1 MEGCDGSLVPDGHE
15 NMSAS
20 DRSALQAVREDE
32 KIICENEAELKEEK
46 INSKEIIEELLGLKE
61 KSKNEKTKY

>member
-20 DRSALQAVREDE
+20 DRSALQVVREGE

-46 INSKEIIEELLGLKE
+46 IKSKEIIKELLGLKE
-61 KSKNEKTKY
+61 KRKNENLKA